1 MQIESSNNS
10 KEKNFSKSLNIKKEN
25 VLCKDGFCKLPIK
38 NENPIINKNE
48 VNLLTPLMDD
58 RSKTLMRAIDH
69 TNNKYGRH
77 AITIASA
84 GIHKGWKMRREHSS
98 KIDTASFNYLPKVSA
113 S

>member
-1 MQIESSNNS
+1 MPVNTNNS
-10 KEKNFSKSLNIKKEN
+10 LELVKTAINGLNKIYKYGYFYQKTGIILSKL
-25 VLCKDGFCKLPIK
+25 KDADK
-38 NENPIINKNE
+38 NET
-48 VNLLTPLMDD
+48 NLLTPLMDD
-58 RSKTLMRAIDH
+58 RSKTLMKAIDH